1 MHILRQNNDVPLGR
15 YARARTNYEV
25 EMWVKIFRELIEENK
40 NVKALV
46 LLSIIIDNFLTL
58 DVFKGANINLVN
70 FVKISV

>member
-1 MHILRQNNDVPLGR
+1 
-15 YARARTNYEV
+15 
-25 EMWVKIFRELIEENK
+25 
-40 NVKALV
+40 VKALV